1 MRFVKIR
8 KEFSFNR
15 LHHAGTALDFFMDKF
30 YLLLFIKKPLDVFG
44 NLLLKRGKLFVHD
57 LLNEINYASFEV
69 SYLLLEIGL
78 LFLFFEFY
86 LIKLIMLLL
95 FFVRLLI
102 EIDLWTYIFFLE
114 SIFSLKLLDAARIHF
129 VSLKLLYHHFRD
141 KGLALVDK
149 SLTKYIVGLILLREL
164 GELRV
169 DRSMPRLAKV

>member
-1 MRFVKIR
+1 
-8 KEFSFNR
+8 
-15 LHHAGTALDFFMDKF
+15 MDKF

-44 NLLLKRGKLFVHD
+44 NLLLKRGKLFIHD

-78 LFLFFEFY
+78 VFLFFEFY

-114 SIFSLKLLDAARIHF
+114 SIFSLKLLDTARIHF

>member
-1 MRFVKIR
+1 M
-8 KEFSFNR
+8 
-15 LHHAGTALDFFMDKF
+15 
-30 YLLLFIKKPLDVFG
+30 
-44 NLLLKRGKLFVHD
+44 LKRGKLFIHD
-57 LLNEINYASFEV
+57 LLNEINYASFKV

-141 KGLALVDK
+141 KGLALIDK
-149 SLTKYIVGLILLREL
+149 SLTKYIVGLILLRE
-164 GELRV
+164 
-169 DRSMPRLAKV
+169 